1 MNPEEYLSLSRVEDH
16 HWFYQAKREIARYWL
31 NRCGPV
37 KPDSLLVD
45 CGAGTGRFAEE
56 MSSFCR
62 VLAIDDHSE
71 SLAIAR
77 EKLGPERVR
86 SGSCTELPLP
96 DQSADFVTALDVLE
110 HIGNDSIAVAEIARI
125 LKDNGIAVITV
136 PALSQLWSDWDVA
149 LQHFRRY
156 SRKSLRATLSHP
168 RLRLTHLN
176 YINVFALPAI
186 WLARTIQKI
195 RRRALR
201 LEDQIPPAPL
211 NVFLRALMRI
221 PACQHW
227 FQFPAGV
234 GLLAVVQKV

>member
-1 MNPEEYLSLSRVEDH
+1 VNPEEYLSLSRVEDR

-56 MSSFCR
+56 MSSFCN
-62 VLAIDDHSE
+62 VLAIDDHAE
-71 SLAIAR
+71 SLEIAQS
-77 EKLGPERVR
+77 KLGAEHVR
-86 SGSCTELPLP
+86 SGSCTSLPLP

-110 HIGNDSIAVAEIARI
+110 HVCDDSIAVAEIARI
-125 LKDNGIAVITV
+125 LKNNGVAVITV

-156 SRKSLRATLSHP
+156 NRKSLKATLSHP
-168 RLRLTHLN
+168 QLRLTHMD

-186 WLARTIQKI
+186 WLARTVQKV
-195 RRRALR
+195 RQRALR
-201 LEDQIPPAPL
+201 FEDQIPPAPL
-211 NVFLRALMRI
+211 NVLLRALMRI
-221 PACQHW
+221 PACQTW
-227 FQFPAGV
+227 LRFPAGV